1 MPLNLED
8 KKRIVSEVAE
18 VAAKA
23 HSAFAAESSG
33 LTVSELTDL
42 RARARTS
49 GVYLRVVKNTLARR
63 AVEGTGFQCMQSG
76 LTGPLILA
84 FSQEDPGAA
93 ARLVKEYSNE
103 TDKLK
108 VKVLSI
114 GGQLLESS
122 EINRLANL
130 PTREQAISMLMAV
143 IKAPIEKFVRT
154 LAEPHAKLART
165 LGAVRDQKQTVA

>member
-8 KKRIVSEVAE
+8 KKRIVSEMAE
-18 VAAKA
+18 VAATA
-23 HSAFAAESSG
+23 HSALAAEFSG
-33 LTVSELTDL
+33 LKVSELTEL
-42 RARARTS
+42 RAKARTS

-63 AVEGTGFQCMQSG
+63 AVEGTDFQCMQSG
-76 LTGPLILA
+76 LSGPLILA

-93 ARLVKEYSNE
+93 ARLVKDYSKQ

-108 VKVLSI
+108 VRLISI

-122 EINRLANL
+122 EIGRLANL
-130 PTREQAISMLMAV
+130 PSRKQAISMLMAI

-154 LAEPHAKLART
+154 LAEPQAKLART
-165 LGAVRDQKQTVA
+165 LGAVRDQKQTAA

>member
-18 VAAKA
+18 VAAVA
-23 HSAFAAESSG
+23 HSAFAAEFTG
-33 LTVSELTDL
+33 LTVSELTEL
-42 RARARTS
+42 RSRARSS

-93 ARLVKEYSNE
+93 ARLVKDYSKK

-108 VKVLSI
+108 VRLLSI

-122 EINRLANL
+122 EINRLASL
-130 PTREQAISMLMAV
+130 PSREQAISMLMAV
-143 IKAPIEKFVRT
+143 IKAPIEKFART
-154 LAEPHAKLART
+154 LAEPQAKLART
-165 LGAVRDQKQTVA
+165 LGAVRDQKQTAT

>member
-23 HSAFAAESSG
+23 HSAFAAEFSG
-33 LTVSELTDL
+33 LTVRELTDL

-63 AVEGTGFQCMQSG
+63 AVEGTDFQCMQSG

-93 ARLVKEYSNE
+93 ARLVKDYSKE

-108 VKVLSI
+108 VRVLSI